1 MAYFLSDMEIIL
13 KNVGKKFIYD
23 WVFRKIDLK
32 LKNNEIYAITGP
44 NGSGKS
50 TFLQVLSGMQP
61 ATEGEIVYKENDKV
75 ITSDKIFKYVTI
87 AAPYLE
93 LIEEMTL
100 TELINFHLQFKNFNS
115 KISVTDFIDI
125 IRLPK
130 AKNKTVNFFSSGMKQ
145 RLKLGL
151 ALYSDCP
158 ILILDEPASNLDK
171 EGFDW
176 YKEEIIKNSIC
187 RLVLIAS
194 NQTQEYDF
202 LTENIIKIK

>member
-1 MAYFLSDMEIIL
+1 MEIIL
-13 KNVGKKFIYD
+13 KNVGKKFVYD
-23 WVFRKIDLK
+23 WVFRKIDFK
-32 LKNNEIYAITGP
+32 LNNNEIYAIIGP

-61 ATEGEIVYKENDKV
+61 STEGEIIYKEKDKI

-100 TELINFHLQFKNFNS
+100 TELLNFHLQFKNFSSN
-115 KISVTDFIDI
+115 ISVSDFIDI

-130 AKNKTVNFFSSGMKQ
+130 AKNKTINFFSSGMKQ

-158 ILILDEPASNLDK
+158 FLILDEPSSNLDK
-171 EGFDW
+171 EGFEW
-176 YKEEIIKNSIC
+176 YKEEIIKNSFN

-194 NQTQEYDF
+194 NQAQEYDF

>member
-1 MAYFLSDMEIIL
+1 MEIIL
-13 KNVGKKFIYD
+13 KNVGKKFVYD
-23 WVFRKIDLK
+23 WVFRKIDFK
-32 LKNNEIYAITGP
+32 LNNNEIYAIIGP

-61 ATEGEIVYKENDKV
+61 STEGEIIYKEKDKI

-100 TELINFHLQFKNFNS
+100 TELLNFHLQFKNFSSN
-115 KISVTDFIDI
+115 ISVSDFIDI

-130 AKNKTVNFFSSGMKQ
+130 AKNKTINFFSSGMKQ

-158 ILILDEPASNLDK
+158 FLILDEPSSNLDK
-171 EGFDW
+171 EGFEW
-176 YKEEIIKNSIC
+176 YKEELIKNSFN

-194 NQTQEYDF
+194 NQAQEYDF

>member
-1 MAYFLSDMEIIL
+1 MEIIL
-13 KNVGKKFIYD
+13 KNVGKKFVYD
-23 WVFRKIDLK
+23 WVFRKIDFK
-32 LKNNEIYAITGP
+32 LNNNEIYAIIGP

-61 ATEGEIVYKENDKV
+61 STEGEIIYKEKDKI
-75 ITSDKIFKYVTI
+75 ITSDKIFKYVTF

-100 TELINFHLQFKNFNS
+100 TELLNFHLQFKNFSSN
-115 KISVTDFIDI
+115 ISVSDFIDI

-130 AKNKTVNFFSSGMKQ
+130 AKNKTINFFSSGMKQ

-158 ILILDEPASNLDK
+158 FLILDEPSSNLDK
-171 EGFDW
+171 EGFEW
-176 YKEEIIKNSIC
+176 YKEEIIKNSFN

-194 NQTQEYDF
+194 NQAQEYDF